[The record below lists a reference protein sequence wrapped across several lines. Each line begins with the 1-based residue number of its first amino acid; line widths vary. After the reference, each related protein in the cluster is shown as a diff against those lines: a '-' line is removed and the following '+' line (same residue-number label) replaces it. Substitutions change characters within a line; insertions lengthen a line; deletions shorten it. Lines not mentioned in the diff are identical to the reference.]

1 MEESEHKSTQTEI
14 SSRYNKVRDV
24 STQLNESDFQ
34 LTTNNPRKKK
44 KSKKHEA
51 IEETPSYYISNKRRT
66 KGFTAPFAPKQSSAL
81 HKVHFWRRNFSEDK
95 QIETEFPTNVNK
107 QQEQDEIQKSCPNC
121 ENVPDIYRKLSE
133 LMLKLDRQEAQVRQ
147 LESALNSMK
156 LQQDNR
162 NLNPGTIRMR
172 DDSTITDQSDIGN
185 SHQSSHAPQSIMR
198 IRDVGT
204 ITDPSFKFTSTK
216 TRMRPREEVNVI
228 LGNRSSKV
236 EFAVQSTP
244 NSHASECQLCSE
256 KRQPVLDDLID
267 EVLRLMGHREFSDIM
282 LTVLLR
288 ADNVYHV
295 NVQERQSKRHL
306 GCILV
311 SHAAI
316 KTAANLG
323 FFNQIL
329 TYSVTDVRN
338 TIKSTSSR
346 PFGIP
351 FEFVSTEDTALNPT
365 NEEQHCKQNN
375 FRVCEFLTKV
385 LRRPANNFNQG

>member
-1 MEESEHKSTQTEI
+1 
-14 SSRYNKVRDV
+14 
-24 STQLNESDFQ
+24 
-34 LTTNNPRKKK
+34 
-44 KSKKHEA
+44 
-51 IEETPSYYISNKRRT
+51 
-66 KGFTAPFAPKQSSAL
+66 
-81 HKVHFWRRNFSEDK
+81 
-95 QIETEFPTNVNK
+95 
-107 QQEQDEIQKSCPNC
+107 
-121 ENVPDIYRKLSE
+121 
-133 LMLKLDRQEAQVRQ
+133 MLKLDRQEAQAV
-147 LESALNSMK
+147 
-156 LQQDNR
+156 
-162 NLNPGTIRMR
+162 PGTIRMR
-172 DDSTITDQSDIGN
+172 DDSTITDQSDISN

-216 TRMRPREEVNVI
+216 TRMHPREEVNVI

-256 KRQPVLDDLID
+256 KLQPVLDDLID

-311 SHAAI
+311 SHGAI
-316 KTAANLG
+316 ETAANLG

-351 FEFVSTEDTALNPT
+351 FEFFQVDSVSQVHVT
-365 NEEQHCKQNN
+365 NAAVVELAEH
-375 FRVCEFLTKV
+375 RVQFVQLLCDP
-385 LRRPANNFNQG
+385 RDN